1 MFFIP
6 GELIAILTFPGI
18 IIHEMGHKL
27 FCTLAGIPVY
37 KTCYFRIGNPAGYVI
52 HEPVQSYE
60 KDFLI
65 CVAPIIVNT
74 AIAIFI
80 FAIALN
86 THSLAVVI
94 SLYWLGISIGMNAF
108 PSSGDADN
116 IWQHSKEDWRH
127 NTVAILGFP
136 IVILIKIANVL
147 SIIWFD
153 LLYAIALLL
162 IVGVSPVILQWLA

>member
-18 IIHEMGHKL
+18 IIHEIGHKL

-37 KTCYFRIGNPAGYVI
+37 QTCYFRIGNPAGYVI
-52 HEPVQSYE
+52 HESVQSYK

-74 AIAIFI
+74 TIALFI
-80 FAIALN
+80 FAV
-86 THSLAVVI
+86 AVNIPSIVVVLT
-94 SLYWLGISIGMNAF
+94 LYWLGISIGMHAF
-108 PSSGDADN
+108 PSSEDANN
-116 IWQHSKEDWRH
+116 IWQHSKETWKY
-127 NTVAILGFP
+127 NPLAILGFP
-136 IVILIKIANVL
+136 IVILIKIANIL

-162 IVGVSPVILQWLA
+162 IVGISPIILQWLG